1 MNKKLNEILKNF
13 SYTLVANFL
22 SMIISIVLIL
32 IVPKFISTIDYGYWQ
47 LYIFY
52 SSYTAYMSLGLTDGV
67 YLRYGGKE
75 YSNLN
80 KPVFV
85 SQFWF
90 LILFNVLVY
99 FSIIISYGLNSLDY
113 NKFIVV
119 TLACISGVLVVPRS
133 LLNFTLQ
140 ATNRIKEYS
149 LIILIE
155 RLGYFI
161 LVIFFLV
168 FGIKDFRY
176 LILSDM
182 LGKSFSLLYAV
193 YASKELVIGKLSAIG
208 DTLEEIKTN
217 ISVGSKLLIANL
229 ASLLIIGIVRFF
241 IENNW
246 GVETFGKVSLTLSI
260 SNMLMI
266 FINAVS
272 IVLFPALRRT
282 SKDNLANIYEIMR
295 TLLISIFFGLLLLY
309 YPAEIILSTWLPQYA
324 ESLIYLGL
332 LFPMC
337 IFESKTSMLINT
349 YLKTLRKE
357 NMMLIFNLI
366 TVCLS
371 FLVTI
376 INVYIFNDLNLTIL
390 SIVVLLAVRSIISEL
405 YLSKIL
411 NINVK
416 RNNLF
421 EIFLISVF
429 ISITWF
435 LSFPLGFLIYFI
447 CYIFYLILKRKDIAN
462 IYREFK
468 IINKGNDNEIQP

>member
-1 MNKKLNEILKNF
+1 MNIKLGNILRNL

-22 SMIISIVLIL
+22 SMCISIVLIL
-32 IVPKFISTIDYGYWQ
+32 IVPKFVSTIDYGYWQ

-52 SSYTAYMSLGLTDGV
+52 SSYTAYMSFGLTDGV
-67 YLRYGGKE
+67 YLRYGGQE
-75 YSNLN
+75 YRNLN

-85 SQFWF
+85 SQFW
-90 LILFNVLVY
+90 LLVLFNVLVY
-99 FSIIISYGLNSLDY
+99 FIIIISYFNNAEDY
-113 NKFIVV
+113 NKIIVIL
-119 TLACISGVLVVPRS
+119 LACISGILVVPRS

-140 ATNRIKEYS
+140 ATNRIREYS
-149 LIILIE
+149 LIIFIE
-155 RLGYFI
+155 RLSYFL
-161 LVIFFLV
+161 LVISLLI
-168 FGIKDFRY
+168 FGLKNFQY
-176 LILSDM
+176 LIIADIFGKGLSVI
-182 LGKSFSLLYAV
+182 YACFV
-193 YASKELVIGKLSAIG
+193 SKELVIGKVSKIHT
-208 DTLEEIKTN
+208 TLKEIKTN

-241 IENNW
+241 IERNW

-282 SKDNLANIYEIMR
+282 ARENLTKIYKM
-295 TLLISIFFGLLLLY
+295 ISTILMVILFGLLVLY
-309 YPAEIILSTWLPQYA
+309 YPAVVILSNWLPHFS

-366 TVCLS
+366 SVCMS

-376 INVYIFNDLNLTIL
+376 ITVYILHDLNLTIL
-390 SIVVLLAVRSIISEL
+390 SIVILLAFRSIISEV

-411 NINVK
+411 NISII
-416 RNNLF
+416 RNILTETSLTILF
-421 EIFLISVF
+421 ISV
-429 ISITWF
+429 TWY
-435 LSFPLGFLIYFI
+435 LNIPLGLIIYI
-447 CYIFYLILKRKDIAN
+447 MCYVIYLIFKSREIAN
-462 IYREFK
+462 TIRELK
-468 IINKGNDNEIQP
+468 TII

>member
-1 MNKKLNEILKNF
+1 MNIKLSNILRNF

-32 IVPKFISTIDYGYWQ
+32 IVPKFISAIDYGYWQ

-52 SSYTAYMSLGLTDGV
+52 SSYTAYMSFGLTDGI

-85 SQFWF
+85 SQFW
-90 LILFNVLVY
+90 LLVLFNILVY
-99 FSIIISYGLNSLDY
+99 FIIIISYINNAVDY
-113 NKFIVV
+113 NKIIVV
-119 TLACISGVLVVPRS
+119 LLACISGILVVPRS

-155 RLGYFI
+155 RLSYFI
-161 LVIFFLV
+161 LVILFLT
-168 FGIKDFRY
+168 FGLDNFEH
-176 LILSDM
+176 LIISDIA
-182 LGKSFSLLYAV
+182 GKSLSILYAFYV
-193 YASKELVIGKLSAIG
+193 SKELVIGKMPKIYI
-208 DTLEEIKTN
+208 TLNEIKTN

-241 IENNW
+241 IERNW
-246 GVETFGKVSLTLSI
+246 GVETFGKISLTLSI

-272 IVLFPALRRT
+272 IVLFPTLRRT
-282 SKDNLANIYEIMR
+282 SRESLAKIYKTMSTILMVI
-295 TLLISIFFGLLLLY
+295 LFGLLILY
-309 YPAEIILSTWLPQYA
+309 YPAEIILSNWLPHYT

-376 INVYIFNDLNLTIL
+376 ITIYILNDLNLTIL
-390 SIVVLLAVRSIISEL
+390 SIVALLAFRSIISEL
-405 YLSKIL
+405 YVSKIL
-411 NINVK
+411 NINLI

-421 EIFLISVF
+421 DIFLTMAF

-435 LSFPLGFLIYFI
+435 FNFPLGFILYLI
-447 CYIFYLILKRKDIAN
+447 CYTIYLLIKSKEIAN
-462 IYREFK
+462 IIRGFK
-468 IINKGNDNEIQP
+468 IFSKGNI